1 MVAEVADLLRDQ
13 TVVVLGGDRRPH
25 AIQAIKEAFELQD
38 LIWCTTQEGQ
48 SYLSIEP
55 YIKRADVSLVILA
68 IRWASH
74 NLSEATT
81 LCARHAKPLVR
92 LPAGYNA
99 SQVAHQVMQQVGDRL
114 RAVAARR
121 AG

>member
-13 TVVVLGGDRRPH
+13 TVVVLGGERR
-25 AIQAIKEAFELQD
+25 AYTIQAIKEAFELQN

-48 SYLSIEP
+48 SYLSMEP

-74 NLSEATT
+74 NLSEASI
-81 LCARHAKPLVR
+81 LCARHGKLLVR

-99 SQVAHQVMQQVGDRL
+99 SQIAHQVMQQVGDRL
-114 RAVAARR
+114 RAVATGRV
-121 AG
+121 G